1 MIILYTFFPSC
12 TVERNKLNEMA
23 LFVKRNSNNEN
34 NYAYG
39 TSRASQLFKMKE
51 LGMATDVISQV
62 TGLTAEEIASL

>member
-1 MIILYTFFPSC
+1 
-12 TVERNKLNEMA
+12 MA

-34 NYAYG
+34 NYAYA

-51 LGMATDVISQV
+51 LGMATDVILQV